1 MALLTLCAFPCFE
14 IDVFQQEGSSMATSV
29 NFSIMSIAE
38 IDEVIRQAEAAKLVP
53 TGIRAISLITSLK
66 EAIKGIREIDESI
79 LGEVL
84 GPIAPQAMPKEAT
97 TARKYGLSETQV
109 KNAKDKAIKAIAG
122 L

>member
-1 MALLTLCAFPCFE
+1 MINVDTINLENLSVADLDALE
-14 IDVFQQEGSSMATSV
+14 ER
-29 NFSIMSIAE
+29 
-38 IDEVIRQAEAAKLVP
+38 IRLAKMVP
-53 TGIRAISLITSLK
+53 TGIRVIGLIAGLK
-66 EAIKGIREIDESI
+66 EIMRSIREIDETI

-109 KNAKDKAIKAIAG
+109 KNAKDKAAKAIAG

>member
-1 MALLTLCAFPCFE
+1 MVNIDNINLENLSVADLSALEERIKT
-14 IDVFQQEGSSMATSV
+14 
-29 NFSIMSIAE
+29 
-38 IDEVIRQAEAAKLVP
+38 AKMVP
-53 TGIRAISLITSLK
+53 TGLRAIALVAGLK
-66 EAIKGIREIDESI
+66 EIMKGIREIDETI

-109 KNAKDKAIKAIAG
+109 KNAKDKAVKAIAG